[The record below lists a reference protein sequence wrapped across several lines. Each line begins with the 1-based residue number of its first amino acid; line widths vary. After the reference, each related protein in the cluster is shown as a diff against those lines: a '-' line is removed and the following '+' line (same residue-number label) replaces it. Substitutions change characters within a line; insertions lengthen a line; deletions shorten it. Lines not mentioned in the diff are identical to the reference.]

1 MFQISENIQTIISY
15 NYNSNEEEFVLC
27 YRNRPF
33 AVLSSS
39 FLPKPTS
46 SYIDHQLV
54 MELGMK
60 MTDDSC
66 KKISFAGKKLRL
78 LGKVSFT
85 AQSVQDGNIFGCYH
99 FKASVIENLQQHF
112 DTHANASY
120 KMTTLLHGD
129 DDNTASTSSTPLS
142 PTKR

>member
-1 MFQISENIQTIISY
+1 
-15 NYNSNEEEFVLC
+15 
-27 YRNRPF
+27 
-33 AVLSSS
+33 
-39 FLPKPTS
+39 
-46 SYIDHQLV
+46 
-54 MELGMK
+54 MK

-66 KKISFAGKKLRL
+66 KKILFAGKKLRL

-85 AQSVQDGNIFGCYH
+85 AQSVQNGNIFGCYH